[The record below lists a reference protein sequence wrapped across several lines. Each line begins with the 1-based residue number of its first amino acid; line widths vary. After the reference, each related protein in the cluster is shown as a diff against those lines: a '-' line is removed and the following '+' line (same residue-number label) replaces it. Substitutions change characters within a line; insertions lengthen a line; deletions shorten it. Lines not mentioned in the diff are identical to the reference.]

1 MCIWSQGVAQQL
13 LFCNSTPEHQSA
25 KFQGPR
31 LPEKLDVRNVPVT
44 QMRNLTIELSGG
56 NEWKVV
62 AEKLGLTPRK
72 IRFLDNRT
80 LNPLDAALAFLAN
93 QRHINV
99 GSLYDVLIEFGY
111 PVVADDM

>member
-1 MCIWSQGVAQQL
+1 MFFAMQNSYPHEVVAFFNFHIL
-13 LFCNSTPEHQSA
+13 VKGKMSSNSFEISSKPSR
-25 KFQGPR
+25 KVSFS
-31 LPEKLDVRNVPVT
+31 
-44 QMRNLTIELSGG
+44 LSGG
-56 NEWKVV
+56 DEWKVV

-99 GSLYDVLIEFGY
+99 GSLYDVLIECGY

>member
-1 MCIWSQGVAQQL
+1 MIFIRYYCL
-13 LFCNSTPEHQSA
+13 CFDFCFTVSVHLSS
-25 KFQGPR
+25 GPR

-56 NEWKVV
+56 DEWKVV

-99 GSLYDVLIEFGY
+99 GSLYDVLIECGY